1 MEQKFWIAFL
11 ILMTVWFIGVVS
23 TNNYNGYIHVLAV
36 FGIIS
41 LGVYLFQV
49 RR

>member
-11 ILMTVWFIGVVS
+11 ILMTVWFIGAVS
-23 TNNYNGYIHVLAV
+23 SNNYSGYIHVLAV

-41 LGVYLFQV
+41 LGVYLFQAH
-49 RR
+49 R